1 MSLIALSFAYIRRRA
16 GSAFLNVM
24 LMSFGIATITLLL
37 LLSVQFEE
45 HLYKNAEGVD
55 VVVGA
60 KGSPIQ
66 LILSGLYHM
75 DSPTGNVTLADAKT
89 VMNHRAVGDVY
100 PLALGDS
107 WNGVRIVGST
117 AEYMAWMGG
126 EIEQGALW
134 GHALDVVVGDD
145 VASRYGVA
153 LGDTLISSHG
163 LQEGG
168 MGHADHEM
176 VVTGILKRTGRVTDR
191 LIFTPVETMWTL
203 HSYDAAAGEDE
214 LDDGHHHEGDEQHD
228 GHEHDHSPDSQ
239 HDSRNSEDYS
249 EEHHEGA
256 YDEQTWL
263 APEYNDKDITAL
275 LISYSTPL
283 GAAQFPRFVNAETPL
298 QAAAPAFEITRLMS
312 IFGVGMDAIQ
322 AFGILLILSSALSLL
337 IGLMNAMK
345 DRAYDLA
352 IMRAMGGPKWK
363 LFVIVLV
370 EAVCLSAI
378 GGVMGLA
385 LGHGAMQWMGQAFSE
400 AQQFNFTGLMWVPQ
414 EGWIMVGAIAIG
426 IIAGLLPAVRAA
438 QTEIYRTL
446 AQSNA

>member
-1 MSLIALSFAYIRRRA
+1 MRLVALSLAYIRRRA
-16 GSAFLNVM
+16 GSSFLNVM
-24 LMSFGIATITLLL
+24 LMSFGIATITVLL

-75 DSPTGNVTLADAKT
+75 DSPTGNVGLADAKS

-126 EIEQGALW
+126 EIEQGTLW
-134 GHALDVVVGDD
+134 SHGLDVVVGSD
-145 VASRYGVA
+145 VASRFGVE

-168 MGHADHEM
+168 MGHADHAM
-176 VVTGILKRTGRVTDR
+176 ITTGILKRTGRVTDR
-191 LIFTPVETMWTL
+191 LIFTPVETMWML
-203 HSYDAAAGEDE
+203 HSYGEVGEEDGH
-214 LDDGHHHEGDEQHD
+214 DDGHED
-228 GHEHDHSPDSQ
+228 GHGHGEGHDAGQAANQPIQ
-239 HDSRNSEDYS
+239 QPT
-249 EEHHEGA
+249 

-263 APEYNDKDITAL
+263 ADEHNDKEITAL
-275 LISYSTPL
+275 LISYATPL

-312 IFGVGMDAIQ
+312 IFGVGMEAIQ

-370 EAVCLSAI
+370 EAILLSAL
-378 GGVMGLA
+378 GGVMGIA
-385 LGHGAMQWMGQAFSE
+385 LGHGAMHWMGQAFAD
-400 AQQFNFTGLMWVPQ
+400 AQQFSFTGLVWLAQ
-414 EGWIMVGAIAIG
+414 EWWILGGAVVIG
-426 IIAGLLPAVRAA
+426 VLAGLLPAVRAA

-446 AQSNA
+446 SRPNA

>member
-1 MSLIALSFAYIRRRA
+1 MRLVALSFAYIRRRS

-75 DSPTGNVTLADAKT
+75 DSPTGNVRLADAKD

-107 WNGVRIVGST
+107 WNGVRMVGST

-126 EIEQGALW
+126 VIEEGALW
-134 GHALDVVVGDD
+134 SHALDVVVGAD
-145 VASRYGVA
+145 VASRYGVTI
-153 LGDTLISSHG
+153 GDTLISSHG

-168 MGHADHEM
+168 MGHSDHEM
-176 VVTGILKRTGRVTDR
+176 IVTGILRPSGRVSDR
-191 LIFTPVETMWTL
+191 LIFTPVETMWML
-203 HSYDAAAGEDE
+203 HSYGEVGE
-214 LDDGHHHEGDEQHD
+214 EHDG
-228 GHEHDHSPDSQ
+228 GHEHTSI
-239 HDSRNSEDYS
+239 
-249 EEHHEGA
+249 EGA
-256 YDEQTWL
+256 NQVAPQPSYDEQTWL
-263 APEYNDKDITAL
+263 ADEHSDKEITAL

-312 IFGVGMDAIQ
+312 IFGVGMEAIQ

-352 IMRAMGGPKWK
+352 IMRAMGGAKWK

-370 EAVCLSAI
+370 EAISLSTL
-378 GGVMGLA
+378 GGIMGVVF
-385 LGHGAMQWMGQAFSE
+385 GHGAMHWMGQAFAE
-400 AQQFNFTGLMWVPQ
+400 AQQFRFTGLMWVAQ
-414 EGWIMVGAIAIG
+414 ESWIVVGAIAIG
-426 IIAGLLPAVRAA
+426 ILAGLLPAVRAA
-438 QTEIYRTL
+438 QTEIYHTL
-446 AQSNA
+446 SRSNA

>member
-1 MSLIALSFAYIRRRA
+1 
-16 GSAFLNVM
+16 M

-75 DSPTGNVTLADAKT
+75 DSPTGNVRLADAKD
-89 VMNHRAVGDVY
+89 VMSHRAVGDVY

-117 AEYMAWMGG
+117 AEYMEWMGG
-126 EIEQGALW
+126 EIEEGALW
-134 GHALDVVVGDD
+134 GRALDVVVGAD
-145 VASRYGVA
+145 VASRYGVT

-168 MGHADHEM
+168 MGHSDHEM
-176 VVTGILKRTGRVTDR
+176 IVTGILRPSGRVSDR
-191 LIFTPVETMWTL
+191 LIFTPVETMWML
-203 HSYDAAAGEDE
+203 HSYGESSE
-214 LDDGHHHEGDEQHD
+214 EHDG
-228 GHEHDHSPDSQ
+228 GHEHDAG
-239 HDSRNSEDYS
+239 HDGRH
-249 EEHHEGA
+249 EHMSSEGA
-256 YDEQTWL
+256 NQVAPQPSYDEQTWL
-263 APEYNDKDITAL
+263 ADEHSDKEITAL

-312 IFGVGMDAIQ
+312 IFGVGLEAIQ

-352 IMRAMGGPKWK
+352 IMRAMGGAKWK
-363 LFVIVLV
+363 LFVIVLL
-370 EAVCLSAI
+370 EAISLSTL
-378 GGVMGLA
+378 GGVLGIV
-385 LGHGAMQWMGQAFSE
+385 LGHGAMHWMGQAFAE
-400 AQQFNFTGLMWVPQ
+400 AQQFNFTGLMWVAQ
-414 EGWIMVGAIAIG
+414 ESWIVVGAIAIG
-426 IIAGLLPAVRAA
+426 ILAGLLPAVRAA
-438 QTEIYRTL
+438 QTEIYHTL
-446 AQSNA
+446 SRPNA